1 MVNSN
6 IWSNSAPLQYIRLQN
21 LSDLEFDLSR
31 SLKVKCDSVIGLP
44 IYNFPLMS
52 NSNIWPNSAPLRN
65 VRLQSLSDLEFDRS
79 RSLEVKCHDVIGLV
93 IHGFLLIYTVIT
105 CLTLTV

>member
-1 MVNSN
+1 
-6 IWSNSAPLQYIRLQN
+6 
-21 LSDLEFDLSR
+21 
-31 SLKVKCDSVIGLP
+31 
-44 IYNFPLMS
+44 MS